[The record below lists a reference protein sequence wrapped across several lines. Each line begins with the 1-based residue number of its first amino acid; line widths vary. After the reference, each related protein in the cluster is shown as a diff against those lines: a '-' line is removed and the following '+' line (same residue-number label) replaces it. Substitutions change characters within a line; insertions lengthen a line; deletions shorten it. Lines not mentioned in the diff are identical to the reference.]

1 MGMVMILASLV
12 NGIHCFVYFIH
23 INLFIP
29 IYNTHTY
36 QYLTQYIDKLVLTFC
51 FEVVISL
58 DVSQLLR

>member
-1 MGMVMILASLV
+1 MILTSLV

-23 INLFIP
+23 